1 MRIMAIGNGSMF
13 RRLAILLR
21 FNDKETDRE
30 LGNGIPFGV
39 DVFEALE
46 LWRMEVLQCNVILS
60 S

>member
-1 MRIMAIGNGSMF
+1 MAIGNGSMF